1 MSENTQAVEQ
11 QETLVVETEDG
22 PVRIDHVD
30 LISKNDKIDMTL
42 TVDMTPTTG
51 LLLDAMAKAKAK
63 MKTTSISKDAEN
75 TYFTNKQ
82 TGKAHSFATL
92 DATLDFFTS
101 AYAEFGVTL
110 TQIPHIRANG
120 SIGLGNLLGHSSGEK
135 IWSVYPLTWSKD
147 KKIQDLGSE
156 ITYGRRYTAQPI
168 MGVAPSDDDDGNV
181 ASDRGG
187 AHTQSKQ
194 DSTRNT
200 LDDKWNQYYL
210 KTMGGTHTPD
220 QADEVMMEF
229 ISHSTDTNFL
239 FKDSKGTAE
248 RLVKYRGKE
257 STNHTQAGI
266 SVVLKGY
273 RDANTR
279 YTNSYQMTT
288 VLKSI
293 LEMDC
298 DAVSKANTVLGVF
311 KDKQNVLIEDHAQ
324 KISDDLSILFKSA
337 KTPAKTV
344 EAVFPF
350 LSKKKPQNQEA

>member
-1 MSENTQAVEQ
+1 
-11 QETLVVETEDG
+11 
-22 PVRIDHVD
+22 
-30 LISKNDKIDMTL
+30 
-42 TVDMTPTTG
+42 
-51 LLLDAMAKAKAK
+51 
-63 MKTTSISKDAEN
+63 
-75 TYFTNKQ
+75 
-82 TGKAHSFATL
+82 
-92 DATLDFFTS
+92 
-101 AYAEFGVTL
+101 
-110 TQIPHIRANG
+110 
-120 SIGLGNLLGHSSGEK
+120 
-135 IWSVYPLTWSKD
+135 
-147 KKIQDLGSE
+147 
-156 ITYGRRYTAQPI
+156 